1 MSGFSAEWLT
11 LREPYDLRARNGAV
25 LAAVAAA
32 FADQPA
38 VAVVDLACGAGASL
52 RAIGPHLPSR
62 QSWRL
67 VDNDLGLLART
78 AGLAQP
84 PLLSVQARAVDL
96 ARDLEPALDGPLDLI
111 TCSALLDLVSEPWL
125 ERLVVEA
132 AARRLP
138 VYAALSYDGRAT
150 LAPSAAFDAEMV
162 AALNRHQGRDKGF
175 GPALGPQAAALAV
188 ARFEAVGYRVVQ
200 GRSDWVFGPGDKS
213 IQDTILAGW
222 ATAAGEL
229 GDVPLDRIAAWFT
242 YRRELVADGRASL
255 QVGHID
261 LFATPTGSR

>member
-1 MSGFSAEWLT
+1 MSGFSAEWLA
-11 LREPYDLRARNGAV
+11 LREPYDLRARDATV
-25 LAAVAAA
+25 LEAVAAA
-32 FADQPA
+32 FRDQPA

-52 RAIGPHLPSR
+52 RAIGPRLPPR

-78 AGLAQP
+78 VALAQP
-84 PLLSVQARAVDL
+84 PHLSVQARAVDL
-96 ARDLEPALDGPLDLI
+96 ALDLEPALDGPLDLI

-125 ERLVVEA
+125 ERLAVEA

-150 LAPSAAFDAEMV
+150 LEPSDAFDAEMV
-162 AALNRHQGRDKGF
+162 AAVNRHQRRDKGF
-175 GPALGPQAAALAV
+175 GPALGPQAAAVAV
-188 ARFEAVGYRVVQ
+188 ARFEAVGYRVVH

-222 ATAAGEL
+222 ATAAREL
-229 GDVPLDRIAAWFT
+229 GDVPLERIAAWFT
-242 YRRELVADGRASL
+242 HRRELVADSRARL
-255 QVGHID
+255 RIGHID
-261 LFATPTGSR
+261 LFAAPSP